1 MVHDDTSSTDTDA
14 LPFGSFG
21 PGPSESS
28 KKKRTTKKKRASKKA
43 STKKAS
49 TAKSAREAEDEAA
62 PRTTKKRSK
71 KAVAKKTSSKKT
83 SAKKVAKRADA
94 EGSAATAQTAAR
106 RDESLAAKPAA
117 SKKTLTRKK
126 VSGPTASAKSAS
138 DEREAPER
146 RDTGGAQERN
156 ANDEAERD
164 GEGGD
169 LRKDWRRPANR
180 RGSARRGGRR
190 RGVEPGEALRV
201 DKPSADSQ
209 RARATAEAHE
219 AQLAGSEGVPTASK
233 ADPSNAH
240 SANAQAPEVAVRTPY
255 SQPLMKKSRF
265 APAGSKPKAEAVS
278 KPGGKSSRF
287 KPKAKPD
294 KPERPEPAQTICE
307 GMLITDKGGHGKLR
321 QLKNM
326 FLPDRKDDV
335 HLGPQMIQRLGL
347 RDGSMIKGRFG
358 KGFGKHKW
366 DLLEV
371 FEVDGL
377 PPAEAK
383 NTPDFKK
390 LVSID
395 PDFHYALGD
404 LTDDTCLRVIDLI
417 CPVGRGTRGL
427 LVAPPR
433 AGKTTLMKKFAQGLE
448 KHYPDVKLMVL
459 LVDERPEEATDWKRS
474 IASDVFVSTNDEGP
488 KNHVELAEAVWAR
501 CQRLVELGEEVVL
514 LMDSITR
521 LARAYNH
528 VKGDSGKT
536 MSGGVDARAME
547 RPKQF
552 FGAARNTESAGSLT
566 ILGTTLIETG
576 SRMDQVIFEEFKGT
590 GNMELVLSR
599 KLADRRIFP
608 AIDVERSGTRKEE
621 KLVSEQR
628 LRRMTTLRRVL
639 ARMHWAEA
647 MELLISKLDD
657 VEKNDDFLARFEVDP
672 EA

>member
-1 MVHDDTSSTDTDA
+1 MVNDDSSSTDTDA

-21 PGPSESS
+21 PGPTESS
-28 KKKRTTKKKRASKKA
+28 KKKRSTKKKRASKKA
-43 STKKAS
+43 AGSKA
-49 TAKSAREAEDEAA
+49 AKSSDDADEGDA

-71 KAVAKKTSSKKT
+71 KAASKKAA
-83 SAKKVAKRADA
+83 SKK
-94 EGSAATAQTAAR
+94 
-106 RDESLAAKPAA
+106 AA
-117 SKKTLTRKK
+117 SKKTASKK
-126 VSGPTASAKSAS
+126 TASKKAGSKKSAS
-138 DEREAPER
+138 RKTTRKVADDEPREAAEAAPKKKRTKKSPAKRAEWSASEEQAAPKRGEPEV
-146 RDTGGAQERN
+146 
-156 ANDEAERD
+156 EAERGGGAEAARAGD
-164 GEGGD
+164 GGGN
-169 LRKDWRRPANR
+169 RKDWRRPANR

-190 RGVEPGEALRV
+190 RGGEHGGDHGDAQRSGS
-201 DKPSADSQ
+201 PSSDSQ

-219 AQLAGSEGVPTASK
+219 AQLAGSEAPAAKNSGADK
-233 ADPSNAH
+233 AE
-240 SANAQAPEVAVRTPY
+240 APKTPY

-265 APAGSKPKAEAVS
+265 APAGSKPKGEAAS
-278 KPGGKSSRF
+278 AGGGGKKSRF
-287 KPKAKPD
+287 KPKNKPSKPD
-294 KPERPEPAQTICE
+294 PVQTTCE

-326 FLPDRKDDV
+326 YLPDRKEDV

-347 RDGSMIKGRFG
+347 RDGSIIKGRFG

-371 FEVDGL
+371 FEVDGQ

-383 NTPDFKK
+383 RSPDFKK

-448 KHYPDVKLMVL
+448 KHYPDVKVMVL

-474 IASDVFVSTNDEGP
+474 IKSDVFVSTNDEGP

-501 CQRLVELGEEVVL
+501 CQRLVEMGEEVVL

-552 FGAARNTESAGSLT
+552 FGAARNTETAGSLT

-647 MELLISKLDD
+647 MELLITKLDD

>member
-1 MVHDDTSSTDTDA
+1 MVHDDSSSTDTDA

-21 PGPSESS
+21 PGPTESS
-28 KKKRTTKKKRASKKA
+28 KKKRSTKKKRASKKA
-43 STKKAS
+43 AGSKA
-49 TAKSAREAEDEAA
+49 AKSSDDADGEDA

-71 KAVAKKTSSKKT
+71 KA
-83 SAKKVAKRADA
+83 
-94 EGSAATAQTAAR
+94 
-106 RDESLAAKPAA
+106 A
-117 SKKTLTRKK
+117 SKKT
-126 VSGPTASAKSAS
+126 ASKKSAS
-138 DEREAPER
+138 KKASKKTARRVSEDEPREVAEAAPKKKRTKKSPAKRVEQPAAEDR
-146 RDTGGAQERN
+146 AVPQRKAAEVDG
-156 ANDEAERD
+156 ERD
-164 GEGGD
+164 GGAETARDEDGGGN
-169 LRKDWRRPANR
+169 RKDWRRPANR

-190 RGVEPGEALRV
+190 RGGEPGDLPRSE
-201 DKPSADSQ
+201 PNSSDSQ

-219 AQLAGSEGVPTASK
+219 AQLAGSEAPTRKKTTADKPRDESK
-233 ADPSNAH
+233 AE
-240 SANAQAPEVAVRTPY
+240 APKTPY

-265 APAGSKPKAEAVS
+265 APAGSKPKAEAAPS
-278 KPGGKSSRF
+278 GGGGKQSRF
-287 KPKAKPD
+287 KPKNKPAKPD
-294 KPERPEPAQTICE
+294 PAQTTCE

-326 FLPDRKDDV
+326 YLPDRKDDV

-347 RDGSMIKGRFG
+347 RDGSIIKGRFG

-383 NTPDFKK
+383 RSPDFKK

-433 AGKTTLMKKFAQGLE
+433 AGKTTLRKKFAQGLE
-448 KHYPDVKLMVL
+448 KHYPDVKVMVL

-474 IASDVFVSTNDEGP
+474 IKSDVFVSTNDEGP

-552 FGAARNTESAGSLT
+552 FGAARNTETAGSLT

-621 KLVSEQR
+621 KLVSEQ
-628 LRRMTTLRRVL
+628 
-639 ARMHWAEA
+639 
-647 MELLISKLDD
+647 
-657 VEKNDDFLARFEVDP
+657 
-672 EA
+672 